1 VVYYQSEGEDMRN
14 RYKVIII
21 MILGNVLLGIAVGFL
36 RIAQLGTDPFATMN
50 IGVSSKLGLSL
61 GVYQVIFN
69 VVLFTLMLIKARH
82 LIGFGTLVN
91 MVILGFISDFVVA
104 LLEPDKI
111 SEMNIVVQILLLTV
125 GVIITAIGLS
135 LYMSAELGISP
146 YDALPLM
153 IEGMTNNK
161 ISFKFAR
168 MIVDSTAVVIGLAF
182 GAVVG
187 IGTLIVALSL
197 GPLVAYFNMKLSKPI
212 IKNMQANR
220 IVRMSSQVRFKRMS

>member
-14 RYKVIII
+14 SYKVIII

-61 GVYQVIFN
+61 GVYQVVFN
-69 VVLFTLMLIKARH
+69 VVLFTLMLMKTRH

-104 LLEPDKI
+104 LLAPDII
-111 SEMNIVVQILLLTV
+111 SEMNVVVQILLLIV

-153 IEGMTNNK
+153 IENMTNNK

-168 MIVDSTAVVIGLAF
+168 MIVDSTAVVIGLSF

-187 IGTLIVALSL
+187 VGTLIVALSL
-197 GPLVAYFNMKLSKPI
+197 GPLVAYFNTKLSKPI
-212 IKNMQANR
+212 IKSIEPNSVVR
-220 IVRMSSQVRFKRMS
+220 ITS

>member
-1 VVYYQSEGEDMRN
+1 MRN

-61 GVYQVIFN
+61 GFYQVIFN

-82 LIGFGTLVN
+82 LIGFGALVN

-104 LLEPDKI
+104 LLAPDKI
-111 SEMNIVVQILLLTV
+111 SEMNIVVQMLLLIV

-153 IEGMTNNK
+153 IECTTNNK

-168 MIVDSTAVVIGLAF
+168 MIVDSTAVVIGLSF

-220 IVRMSSQVRFKRMS
+220 IVRMSS

>member
-1 VVYYQSEGEDMRN
+1 MRN

>member
-1 VVYYQSEGEDMRN
+1 
-14 RYKVIII
+14 